1 MISLWR
7 NIKLYCKRSD
17 CLLSGARTQR
27 SHSERPSTGVHSS
40 PNLPKRPRG
49 DANPRV
55 DDGYRRLISRGSIAN
70 DARKR

>member
-27 SHSERPSTGVHSS
+27 THSERPSTGVHST
-40 PNLPKRPRG
+40 PNLPKRPR
-49 DANPRV
+49 
-55 DDGYRRLISRGSIAN
+55 RRKPAC
-70 DARKR
+70 

>member
-27 SHSERPSTGVHSS
+27 VQRMTEHGGSLDSEPPEET
-40 PNLPKRPRG
+40 
-49 DANPRV
+49 AATQTRV
-55 DDGYRRLISRGSIAN
+55 LTMDTVG
-70 DARKR
+70 